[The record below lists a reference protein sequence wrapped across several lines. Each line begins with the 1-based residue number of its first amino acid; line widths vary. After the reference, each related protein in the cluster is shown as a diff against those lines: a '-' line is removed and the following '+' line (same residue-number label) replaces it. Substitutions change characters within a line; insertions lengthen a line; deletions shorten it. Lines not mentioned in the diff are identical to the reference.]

1 MKKLPAGEYY
11 VGDPCYCF
19 EGSCSAVLAATDF
32 FKNETVSFNG
42 GFVAA
47 TNTAYGDGRYDGSD
61 GNSYPVDAGLIGAVS
76 VNLYEGTGDSPF
88 GMIRKV
94 FKEEFTVSKE
104 DGTITIGDV
113 EIYTS

>member
-19 EGSCSAVLAATDF
+19 EGSWSAVLAATDF

-47 TNTAYGDGRYDGSD
+47 TNTAYGDGTYDGSD
-61 GNSYPVDAGLIGAVS
+61 GNSYPVDAGLIGVVS
-76 VNLYEGTGDSPF
+76 VSLYEETDPPF
-88 GMIRKV
+88 GMQRVI
-94 FKEEFTVSKE
+94 FGEDFTVSSE
-104 DGTITIGDV
+104 DGVIKIGD
-113 EIYTS
+113 ILINTN